1 MVIVDL
7 WLDLLLSPRPVK
19 SAVLHWLTEN
29 PNQDPHPFLYQL
41 LSQHNLIDQHTKH
54 NELLDWLS
62 KADQGYIPYPDLPE
76 QLRTINDPP
85 TGLFYQGN
93 KSLINDKLFAIVGS
107 RKPTPAGSEN
117 TIQFA
122 HQLSQS
128 GLVLVSGLAT
138 GIDTIVH
145 ETALNTGADT
155 IAVLGQGLNYSYPKH
170 NQTLQQSIRE
180 QGLLLSEYL
189 PDRNIKAWQF
199 PKRNRII
206 SALSEGVL
214 VTEAAKK
221 SGSLITARLAAEQ
234 GRQVFA
240 IPGDIMNPMVAGCHH
255 LIREG
260 AQLVSHSREI
270 LAAIFWNQPEQLP
283 LIPQVEQTTKL
294 TKDENK
300 VFKSLDRTP
309 RNIDMIQAR
318 TECQLTLVLDALFS
332 LELKGMII
340 SSIDGYYKPTQGDTC
355 K

>member
-1 MVIVDL
+1 MVNANL
-7 WLDLLLSPRPVK
+7 WLDLLLSPRSVK
-19 SAVLHWLTEN
+19 SAYFLWLSEN
-29 PNQDPHPFLYQL
+29 PNQDPHTFITQL
-41 LSQHNLIDQHTKH
+41 LKQHNLFDEHTKQS
-54 NELLDWLS
+54 ELVAWLS
-62 KADQGYIPYPDLPE
+62 QDDQGFIPYPELPE
-76 QLRTINDPP
+76 QVKAINDPP
-85 TGLFYQGN
+85 LGLFYQGN
-93 KSLINDKLFAIVGS
+93 KDLLNHKQLAIVGS
-107 RKPTPAGSEN
+107 RNPTPAGIEN

-122 HQLSQS
+122 YQLAQT
-128 GLVLVSGLAT
+128 GIVMVSGLAT
-138 GIDTIVH
+138 GIDSVVH
-145 ETALNTGADT
+145 KTSLKAGGKT
-155 IAVLGQGLNYSYPKH
+155 IAVLGQGLNHSYPKNNH
-170 NQTLQQSIRE
+170 ALQQSIRE

-189 PDRNIKAWQF
+189 PDRFIKAWQF

-260 AQLVSHSREI
+260 AQLVSQSSEI
-270 LAAIFWNQPEQLP
+270 LAAIFWNQPEQLS
-283 LIPQVEQTTKL
+283 LIPEASEPTKL
-294 TKDENK
+294 TKGESK

-318 TECQLTLVLDALFS
+318 TECELTLVLDALFS